1 MTTSVN
7 VRAALATV
15 AAGLL
20 FGGGLLLS
28 GMTEPARVRAF
39 LDFAGDWNPSLAGV
53 MGAAIAVHGAALWL
67 ERRRTGAPPAT
78 QPRIDART
86 LVGASLFGVGWG
98 LGGFCPG
105 PAIVSLG
112 LGFAPS
118 VWTFFAAMLAG
129 VLLGEALSSRSR
141 ASAPA
146 VDPAQIPSC

>member
-1 MTTSVN
+1 MSTVN
-7 VRAALATV
+7 ARAAVATV

-20 FGGGLLLS
+20 FGAGLLLS
-28 GMTEPARVRAF
+28 GMTDPARVRAF

-67 ERRRTGAPPAT
+67 ERRRRGAPAPT

-86 LVGASLFGVGWG
+86 LVGAGLFGVGWG

-112 LGFAPS
+112 LGFTPA
-118 VWTFFAAMLAG
+118 VWTFFATMLVG
-129 VLLGEALSSRSR
+129 VLIGEAVVRQR
-141 ASAPA
+141 PPAAAP
-146 VDPAQIPSC
+146 DPAQMPSC

>member
-1 MTTSVN
+1 MSTVDARSAVATT
-7 VRAALATV
+7 

-20 FGGGLLLS
+20 FGAGLLLS
-28 GMTEPARVRAF
+28 GMTDPARVRAF

-67 ERRRTGAPPAT
+67 ERRRAGAPAPT

-86 LVGASLFGVGWG
+86 LVGAALFGIGWG

-112 LGFAPS
+112 LGFTPA
-118 VWTFFAAMLAG
+118 VWTFFATMLVG
-129 VLLGEALSSRSR
+129 VLMGEALSAR
-141 ASAPA
+141 ARTPA
-146 VDPAQIPSC
+146 ATDPAQMPSC